1 MSTPISD
8 LPFVPDM
15 ANSTQLQQRDVPK
28 MTLEHTIDTETHIN
42 HVPEQPKYI
51 EEQSVLPQTP
61 ISISLPMLDL
71 ARIPIIISLLYFVF
85 QMHLVESLLLKVLP
99 MLFKSDGSMTTTGI
113 IIKSALFGGAYFAIT
128 QISEHV
134 ALV

>member
-8 LPFVPDM
+8 LPYVPET

-28 MTLEHTIDTETHIN
+28 MTLEHTLDTETRVHHI
-42 HVPEQPKYI
+42 PEQPKYI
-51 EEQSVLPQTP
+51 EEQSV
-61 ISISLPMLDL
+61 INNAFSLPLLDL
-71 ARIPIIISLLYFVF
+71 TRIPIIISLLYFVF
-85 QMHLVESLLLKVLP
+85 QLHLVEGVMMKVVP
-99 MLFKSDGSMTTTGI
+99 MLFKSDGSMTATGTV
-113 IIKSALFGGAYFAIT
+113 IKSVMFGAAYFAIT

>member
-8 LPFVPDM
+8 LPYAPET
-15 ANSTQLQQRDVPK
+15 AASTQLQQRDVPK
-28 MTLEHTIDTETHIN
+28 LTLEHTLDSETHVN

-51 EEQSVLPQTP
+51 EEQSIFPTQAVQFQL
-61 ISISLPMLDL
+61 IDL
-71 ARIPIIISLLYFVF
+71 ARIPVIISLLYFVF
-85 QMHLVESLLLKVLP
+85 QMHLVESAFMQVLP
-99 MLFKSDGSMTTTGI
+99 MLFKADGSMTTIGVA
-113 IIKSALFGGAYFAIT
+113 IKSALFGAAYFAIT

>member
-99 MLFKSDGSMTTTGI
+99 MLFKSDGSMTTT
-113 IIKSALFGGAYFAIT
+113 
-128 QISEHV
+128 
-134 ALV
+134 